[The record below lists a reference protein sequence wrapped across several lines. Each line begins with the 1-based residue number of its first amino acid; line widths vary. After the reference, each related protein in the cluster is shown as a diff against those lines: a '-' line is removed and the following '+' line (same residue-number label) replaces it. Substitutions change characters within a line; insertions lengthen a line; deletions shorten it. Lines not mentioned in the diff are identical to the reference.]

1 STVAVCTSGEA
12 EERKTGLTVTDT
24 DFDFVVSRTE
34 VAVTTT
40 ERVVLGLGSVRKVS
54 GVPLALRVCAIEP
67 QLGIS
72 AGQGTVQLPPCPLS
86 PLTVAV
92 IGAVWPPSIAASE
105 DGCSDTETGTD
116 DESLL
121 PPPHPSSRPRP
132 QTTMV
137 TAHVRFIGS
146 PRRCE
151 QGLSRP

>member
-1 STVAVCTSGEA
+1 MAVCTSREP
-12 EERKTGLTVTDT
+12 EERRTGLTVTDT

-67 QLGIS
+67 QLVIN
-72 AGQGTVQLPPCPLS
+72 AGQVTVQRTPCPLS

-92 IGAVWPPSIAASE
+92 IVVVWPPSIAASE

-116 DESLL
+116 GESVL
-121 PPPHPSSRPRP
+121 PPPHASSRPRP
-132 QTTMV
+132 HKTMV
-137 TAHVRFIGS
+137 TAHARFI
-146 PRRCE
+146 
-151 QGLSRP
+151 